1 MEFFD
6 THSHYNDEKFDTDR
20 NKIIEDTYQ
29 NGITKFTCCG
39 YNIESSQKAFLL
51 AKQYEYIYA
60 ICGISPQ
67 EAPKQIEEIPS
78 MVKQIEQIL
87 KTDEKKKVVAV
98 GEIGLDYYWGKENQ
112 EIQKKLWKEQIQLAN
127 QFKLPI
133 VIHTRDAIM
142 DTLQILKQQEVTQK
156 GIIHCCSFNRELV
169 KEALKLGYYI
179 SFAGTIT
186 FKNAKNAEE
195 IVNMVPLE
203 KLLIETDSPYLA
215 PEPKRGT
222 RNNSMNV
229 KYIAEKIAV
238 FRKMQL
244 EEIASITYEN
254 AKRIFQI
261 Q

>member
-6 THSHYNDEKFDTDR
+6 THSHYNDEKFDVDR
-20 NKIIEDTYQ
+20 KQIIEDTYQ

-39 YNIESSQKAFLL
+39 YNVESSKKAFSL
-51 AKQYEYIYA
+51 AKQYNYIYA

-67 EAPKQIEEIPS
+67 EAPKQIEEIPH
-78 MVKQIEQIL
+78 MVKQIEEIL
-87 KTDEKKKVVAV
+87 KQDDGKKVVAV
-98 GEIGLDYYWGKENQ
+98 GEIGLDYYWIKENQ

-127 QFKLPI
+127 QYKLPI
-133 VIHTRDAIM
+133 VIHTRDAVM
-142 DTLQILKQQEVTQK
+142 DTLQMLKENEVNKK
-156 GIIHCCSFNRELV
+156 GIIHCCALNRELV

-186 FKNAKNAEE
+186 FKNAKNAKE
-195 IVNMVPLE
+195 IVNMVPIE
-203 KLLIETDSPYLA
+203 KLLTETDSPYLA

-229 KYIAEKIAV
+229 RYVAEKIAI
-238 FRKMQL
+238 FRNMQL
-244 EEIASITYEN
+244 EDIAKITYEN
-254 AKRIFQI
+254 AKKIFQI